1 MNFDEKSMDFFR
13 MRIAI
18 NFLKKEISDD
28 DVGSASMNFTSAES
42 ASMKSTFA
50 ESATP
55 NSTSAESPSVDS
67 IANPSIYHTSTTSI
81 SGLNNDNYTE
91 LQLIPQLDLIINSGK
106 KMDPVNLT

>member
-1 MNFDEKSMDFFR
+1 
-13 MRIAI
+13 
-18 NFLKKEISDD
+18 
-28 DVGSASMNFTSAES
+28 MNFTSAES

-106 KMDPVNLT
+106 KWIL